1 MKRVARLKGQGGV
14 AIKGAR
20 AQTAVQS
27 DGAAREQ
34 GVQIVHGAQMAWGEN
49 LAAHRQ
55 GGMAHKL
62 LFEGEEGSPDNFVWV
77 LADEGADYFAPRHR
91 HAWDQVRL
99 CLEGSIPIGKDMRLD
114 EGEVGY
120 FPEGVP
126 YGPQEGGPNR
136 KTLVL
141 QVGGASGLGY
151 LSARQLRT
159 ARAELAEEGVF
170 EGGVF
175 RRTRG
180 EGKTNLDA
188 YEAIWRH
195 VTGRPI
201 DYPKPRYKSPVLMR
215 PEAFAW
221 RDDPAAPGVRRKR
234 LASFPERGLDLEFF
248 SLEAGAQLSLAAG
261 PARRLV
267 FVRSGAGL
275 CGEDAYERS
284 SALHFEPGE
293 AARLDASEA
302 SDIFAI
308 TLTLVG
314 PRPT

>member
-1 MKRVARLKGQGGV
+1 M
-14 AIKGAR
+14 
-20 AQTAVQS
+20 
-27 DGAAREQ
+27 
-34 GVQIVHGAQMAWGEN
+34 VQIVHGARMAWGEN

-55 GGMAHKL
+55 GGMAHKV

-99 CLEGSIPIGKDMRLD
+99 CLEGSIPIGKDLRLD
-114 EGEVGY
+114 QGEVGY

-141 QVGGASGLGY
+141 QVGGASGQGY
-151 LSARQLRT
+151 LSARQLRE
-159 ARAELAEEGVF
+159 ARSQLTEEGVF

-180 EGKTNLDA
+180 EGKANLDA

-195 VTGRPI
+195 VTGQPI
-201 DYPKPRYKSPVLMR
+201 DYPKPRYKAPVLMR

-221 RDDPAAPGVRRKR
+221 KTEPGAPGVRRKR
-234 LASFPERGLDLEFF
+234 LASFPERGLELEF
-248 SLEAGAQLSLAAG
+248 LALDAGARVVLEPGA
-261 PARRLV
+261 ARRLA
-267 FVRSGAGL
+267 FVRSGQGL
-275 CGEDAYERS
+275 CNGEPYEELTAIRV
-284 SALHFEPGE
+284 EPQETTELIAQQAG
-293 AARLDASEA
+293 
-302 SDIFAI
+302 DIFAI
-308 TLTLVG
+308 SLTLVAES
-314 PRPT
+314 PS

>member
-1 MKRVARLKGQGGV
+1 M
-14 AIKGAR
+14 
-20 AQTAVQS
+20 
-27 DGAAREQ
+27 
-34 GVQIVHGAQMAWGEN
+34 QIVHGARMAWGEN

-55 GGMAHKL
+55 GGMAHKV

-151 LSARQLRT
+151 LSARQLREGRM
-159 ARAELAEEGVF
+159 ALAQEGVF

-175 RRTRG
+175 RRTTG
-180 EGKTNLDA
+180 EGKANLDA
-188 YEAIWRH
+188 YEAIWRQ
-195 VTGRPI
+195 VTGGPI
-201 DYPKPRYKSPVLMR
+201 DYPKARYKAPVLMR

-221 RDDPAAPGVRRKR
+221 RDDPQAAGVRRRR
-234 LASFPERGLDLEFF
+234 LASFPERGLELEFLALEPGARLT
-248 SLEAGAQLSLAAG
+248 LEAR
-261 PARRLV
+261 PERRLV
-267 FVRSGAGL
+267 FVRSGSGA
-275 CGEDAYERS
+275 CNGEAFE
-284 SALHFEPGE
+284 ALTAMRVEPGE
-293 AARLDASEA
+293 AATLDASEA
-302 SDIFAI
+302 CDIFAI
-308 TLTLVG
+308 TLNSVAGLT
-314 PRPT
+314 T

>member
-1 MKRVARLKGQGGV
+1 M
-14 AIKGAR
+14 
-20 AQTAVQS
+20 
-27 DGAAREQ
+27 
-34 GVQIVHGAQMAWGEN
+34 QIVHGARMAWGEN

-55 GGMAHKL
+55 GGMAHKV

-77 LADEGADYFAPRHR
+77 LADEGADYYAPRHR

-141 QVGGASGLGY
+141 QVGGSSGLGY
-151 LSARQLRT
+151 LSARQLRE
-159 ARAELAEEGVF
+159 ARGALAEEGVF

-175 RRTRG
+175 RRAKG
-180 EGKTNLDA
+180 DGQTNLDA

-201 DYPKPRYKSPVLMR
+201 DYPKPRYNAPVLMR
-215 PEAFAW
+215 PDAFPW
-221 RDDPAAPGVRRKR
+221 RRDPAAPGVKRRR
-234 LASFPERGLDLEFF
+234 LASFPERGLELEF
-248 SLEAGAQLSLAAG
+248 LELETGARLALDAG

-267 FVRSGAGL
+267 FVRSGQGL
-275 CGEDAYERS
+275 CNGEPFE
-284 SALHFEPGE
+284 ALTAIRVEPGE
-293 AARLDASEA
+293 APVLEA
-302 SDIFAI
+302 LQFCDIFAI
-308 TLTLVG
+308 TLTMVAG
-314 PRPT
+314 VST